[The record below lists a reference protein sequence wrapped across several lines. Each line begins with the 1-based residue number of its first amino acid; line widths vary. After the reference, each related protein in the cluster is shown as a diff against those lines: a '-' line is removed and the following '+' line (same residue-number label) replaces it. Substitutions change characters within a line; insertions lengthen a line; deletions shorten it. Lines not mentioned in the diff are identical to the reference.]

1 MFNLK
6 LSFLLK
12 LLGAICPPIA
22 LLLVASTVFTHSMQK
37 QYDEVSNS
45 MAIFD
50 LALHCSQLNT
60 NLTAEKT
67 NGLWV
72 IIYPENRTDDMLETA
87 KENYGMDTE
96 NTDATIQHVR
106 DTWATIDKNA
116 QCSATCGF
124 RRIAETSIISSGI
137 TSPPPAYVLH
147 NTACQ
152 ALQPTP
158 NCRWQYPVSVSVVT
172 TSLPSRRPACLHIS

>member
-1 MFNLK
+1 MLRQELSNAEGGDIPLGDWSGTARLSSTPTQHLRIGILSARPTHATPRGAGNVACFPLESNL
-6 LSFLLK
+6 LHS
-12 LLGAICPPIA
+12 CPLP
-22 LLLVASTVFTHSMQK
+22 S
-37 QYDEVSNS
+37 
-45 MAIFD
+45 
-50 LALHCSQLNT
+50 
-60 NLTAEKT
+60 
-67 NGLWV
+67 
-72 IIYPENRTDDMLETA
+72 
-87 KENYGMDTE
+87 
-96 NTDATIQHVR
+96 
-106 DTWATIDKNA
+106 TIDENA